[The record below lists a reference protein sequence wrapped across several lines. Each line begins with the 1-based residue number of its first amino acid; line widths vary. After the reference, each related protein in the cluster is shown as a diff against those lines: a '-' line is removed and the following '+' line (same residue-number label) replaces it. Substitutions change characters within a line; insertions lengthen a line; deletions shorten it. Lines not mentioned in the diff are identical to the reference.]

1 MVVVYQV
8 PPSCTATSTAVA
20 AARRTAVQQPRHDPA
35 AAVRTRARV
44 MIRKQSAVGRT
55 HNTGKRLYPQAFP
68 QVREYSFSLY
78 KYNAMCGGRG
88 LRPLGI
94 HARLQSLSTTAV
106 CAYACLLCT
115 GTRYRVPGHVRM
127 YLEEFLGKRA
137 EGRPIKRRSD
147 PVSTAVSCRCLV
159 RHKKVEANTTLHVL
173 LSRHRWSLNKR
184 V

>member
-1 MVVVYQV
+1 M
-8 PPSCTATSTAVA
+8 TSLLFLPGTVLGTGQTL
-20 AARRTAVQQPRHDPA
+20 RTSNNVIR
-35 AAVRTRARV
+35 VRLDAC
-44 MIRKQSAVGRT
+44 MSWFRT
-55 HNTGKRLYPQAFP
+55 HNKGKGLYPQAFP